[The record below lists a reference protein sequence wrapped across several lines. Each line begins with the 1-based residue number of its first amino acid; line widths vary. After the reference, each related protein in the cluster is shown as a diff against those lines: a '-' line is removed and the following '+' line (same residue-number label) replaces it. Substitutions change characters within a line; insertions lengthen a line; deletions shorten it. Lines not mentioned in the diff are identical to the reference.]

1 MRWQMADA
9 GVVGYEHAARAAL
22 LGVLYVYE
30 RWQAYLVLTEYEIT
44 LNLSMSFRSDG
55 EIHGV

>member
-1 MRWQMADA
+1 MADA